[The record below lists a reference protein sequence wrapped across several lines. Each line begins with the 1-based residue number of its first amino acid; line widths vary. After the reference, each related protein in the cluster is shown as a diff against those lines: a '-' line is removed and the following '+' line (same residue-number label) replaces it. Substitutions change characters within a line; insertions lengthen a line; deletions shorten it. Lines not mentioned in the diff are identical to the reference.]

1 MDDDRGRKDRRQV
14 LKAFIL
20 GGAATTVVL
29 PAAWHSPLVRSVIV
43 PAHAQASPRDVEED
57 DKYGKDDKD
66 HEDDK
71 HHRRRKKRTTTTT
84 PEPNTTCELNFPP
97 PYGECRTPEGQCGC
111 NGANNTCVPG
121 IDACGG

>member
-43 PAHAQASPRDVEED
+43 PAHAQASPRDVEEE
-57 DKYGKDDKD
+57 DKD
-66 HEDDK
+66 HDE
-71 HHRRRKKRTTTTT
+71 HHKRRKRKRTTTTGD
-84 PEPNTTCELNFPP
+84 PNATTTAAPTTTSDPL
-97 PYGECRTPEGQCGC
+97 CG
-111 NGANNTCVPG
+111 NGVLEAAEACDDGNNISGDGCSATCQFEQS
-121 IDACGG
+121 